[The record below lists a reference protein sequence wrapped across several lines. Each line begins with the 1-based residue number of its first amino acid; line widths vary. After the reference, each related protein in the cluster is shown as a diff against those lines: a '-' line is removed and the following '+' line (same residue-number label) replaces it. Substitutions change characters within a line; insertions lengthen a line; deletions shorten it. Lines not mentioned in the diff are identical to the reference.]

1 MTSCRHRLSLLVTGV
16 TLIALAISLQSH
28 CNLTAISLL
37 VAGVPLIAS
46 GDPRAVSLSA
56 ATTLI
61 KLVPLELIEPEP
73 EWPPTD
79 LRRIAQSVPMPGGP
93 GMLTYMHAPAGLF
106 DPLNAFAALPV
117 GHRFCIAC

>member
-1 MTSCRHRLSLLVTGV
+1 MTTDDLVPSP
-16 TLIALAISLQSH
+16 ALTAGHWSAPDCIS
-28 CNLTAISLL
+28 NLTAISLL

-93 GMLTYMHAPAGLF
+93 GTLTYMHAPAGLF